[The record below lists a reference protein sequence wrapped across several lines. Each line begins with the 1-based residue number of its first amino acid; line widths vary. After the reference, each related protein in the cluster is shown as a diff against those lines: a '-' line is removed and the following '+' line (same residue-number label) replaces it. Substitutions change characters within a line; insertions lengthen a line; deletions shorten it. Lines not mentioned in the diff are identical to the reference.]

1 VLAPALEILKSR
13 LTSHPGVLLC
23 ACMLSAC
30 NPAVPATGAGSLQCD
45 AETTPVA
52 VIQGDG
58 YASPLSGSE
67 VIIRGVVTQLV
78 PDSGF
83 YLEEPFSDQSPATS
97 NGIFIEQPSHAG
109 EILPGHDMLISGRVS
124 ELGSSRDTLTSLTDI
139 STGITCATGLELPA
153 STLSLPLDSR
163 QREAVEGM
171 RVSIQQQL
179 NVTDVYNFYRGTVTL
194 SANGNLR
201 VPTEDMPPGK
211 AATNQARKNRER
223 SIQAALSPA
232 DVTLLRNGSVV
243 PGATGVMGYDDRGQI
258 LLIDPP
264 LENDLPPPPGLT
276 APSDGLIRVVSMNLL
291 NFFNGDGAGGGF
303 PAVRGAKSYDGFI
316 AQSNRIK
323 AALSVMQPTVIAV
336 QELENDGY
344 GELSA
349 SRSLLDLL
357 KEAVPADWIAVETRS
372 RQLGGDV
379 IKVGLFYRADILEAV
394 DQPHVLD
401 SQPFRQLSRQP
412 LAQLFRDRASGASFL
427 VVANHLKSKGSCPD
441 SGKNADQQD
450 GQGCW
455 NPARVEAAGAVTAWV
470 YKLVQGTGATGALI
484 LGDMNAHRQ
493 EDPIRAFRDAGLI
506 DLVEHLSGLP
516 QHSYVYR
523 GEAGTLD
530 YAFATSDLVNDVRH
544 AENWNVNAE
553 WPQKVELPQP
563 WLRYSDH
570 DPVILDLDFSQS
582 ATSD

>member
-1 VLAPALEILKSR
+1 VLALALEILKSR
-13 LTSHPGVLLC
+13 LTSHPGALLC

-30 NPAVPATGAGSLQCD
+30 NPGVPAAGSGSLQCD

-58 YASPLSGSE
+58 YASPLAGSE
-67 VIIRGVVTQLV
+67 VTIRGVITRIV

-83 YLEEPFSDQSPATS
+83 YLEEPASDVSAETS
-97 NGIFIEQPSHAG
+97 NGIFIEDESLRHSM
-109 EILPGHDMLISGRVS
+109 LPGHEIVISGRVT
-124 ELGSSRDTLTSLTDI
+124 ELGQSRDTLTSLTDV
-139 STGITCATGLELPA
+139 SAGVTCATGLDLPA

-163 QREAVEGM
+163 QREAVEAM
-171 RVSIQQQL
+171 RVSIAQQL

-194 SANGNLR
+194 SANGSLR
-201 VPTEDMPPGK
+201 VPTEVMPPGK
-211 AATNQARKNRER
+211 AAANQARKNRER
-223 SIQAALSPA
+223 SIQAALGTA
-232 DVTLLRNGSVV
+232 NATLLRNGSVV
-243 PGATGVMGYDDRGQI
+243 PGAKGVMGYDDRGQI
-258 LLIDPP
+258 LLIDQP
-264 LENDLPPPPGLT
+264 LESDLPPPPGLA
-276 APSDGLIRVVSMNLL
+276 APSGDLIRVVSMNLL
-291 NFFNGDGAGGGF
+291 NFFNGDGTGGGF
-303 PAVRGAKSYDGFI
+303 PTVRGAKSYEGFI

-323 AALSVMQPTVIAV
+323 SALSVMQPTVIAV

-357 KEAVPADWIAVETRS
+357 TEAVAADWRAVETRS
-372 RQLGGDV
+372 RLLGGDV

-394 DQPHVLD
+394 GQPHVLD
-401 SQPFRQLSRQP
+401 SQPFRNLSRQP
-412 LAQLFRDRASGASFL
+412 LAQLFRERSSGVPFL
-427 VVANHLKSKGSCPD
+427 VVANHLKSKGSCPE
-441 SGKNADQQD
+441 SGKNADQHD

-455 NPARVEAAGAVTAWV
+455 NPARVEAANAVTAWV
-470 YKLVQGTGATGALI
+470 DKLVQGTGATGALI

-506 DLVEHLSGLP
+506 DPVEQLSGLP
-516 QHSYVYR
+516 QTSYVYR

-530 YAFATSDLVNDVRH
+530 YAFATSDLAKDVRH

-553 WPQKVELPQP
+553 WPQNVDLPQP